1 MLATAL
7 LLFKQFKTPILIG
20 LCIAMAWA
28 GAAYWGHTKYKAGY
42 SEAHAEH
49 MIERANWQR
58 EQAKW
63 VAQVEQQKS
72 ELAEAVKAKE
82 LIVAKAVKDLD
93 EAQKKVKVIYKE
105 VDREVKATI
114 RVSDV
119 VRFPCI
125 FGRLYNA
132 TIDGTGITEADKRSC
147 EDPAGGPE
155 AASKTT
161 TLNAAYFAGVVIE
174 NTRAYNDLALQT
186 NKLIDVVE
194 ELERIH
200 NDSVGNDIGGNKG
213 SP

>member
-42 SEAHAEH
+42 QEAHAEH
-49 MIERANWQR
+49 MIERAKWEQ
-58 EQAKW
+58 EQARW
-63 VAQVEQQKS
+63 QAQVDLQKR

-82 LIVAKAVKDLD
+82 LIVERAVKDL
-93 EAQKKVKVIYKE
+93 EAAQKRVKVIYKE

-125 FGRLYNA
+125 FGRL
-132 TIDGTGITEADKRSC
+132 
-147 EDPAGGPE
+147 
-155 AASKTT
+155 
-161 TLNAAYFAGVVIE
+161 
-174 NTRAYNDLALQT
+174 
-186 NKLIDVVE
+186 
-194 ELERIH
+194 
-200 NDSVGNDIGGNKG
+200 
-213 SP
+213 